1 MAGAATATPF
11 GRGLGEAH
19 GYFCDTIY
27 SIYEIVSVLC
37 PMRLLTITLGCG
49 ELLQF
54 DDLSTLETYLPH
66 EGLDFM
72 TQVAAQSP
80 RSFPAGG
87 PGVCADPTIA

>member
-1 MAGAATATPF
+1 MK
-11 GRGLGEAH
+11 
-19 GYFCDTIY
+19 CQ
-27 SIYEIVSVLC
+27 C
-37 PMRLLTITLGCG
+37 PMSYAIVNYCITLACG

-72 TQVAAQSP
+72 TQVAAQAP